1 MRRSSRLQ
9 SQSRIELHAQQMRCC
24 VSRSEQLLWSRINA
38 CQLGVW
44 FRRQVP
50 VSRFIADF
58 MAPFVKLIV
67 EVDGEYHARRRVAD
81 ARRDRV
87 LARMGYRVLRL
98 EAPLVEQQP
107 EVAVERIRAALRE
120 LK

>member
-1 MRRSSRLQ
+1 MHRLNRPQ
-9 SQSRIELHAQQMRCC
+9 SHSRIELRAQQMRCNL
-24 VSRSEQLLWSRINA
+24 SPSEQLLWSRINA

-50 VSRFIADF
+50 VGRFIADF
-58 MAPFVKLIV
+58 VAPSVKLIV
-67 EVDGEYHARRRVAD
+67 EVDGEYHAARRVAH

-98 EAPLVEQQP
+98 EVSLLEQQP
-107 EVAVERIRAALRE
+107 EVAVARIPAALGERA
-120 LK
+120 